1 MTFLE
6 FFLLGSNNFSG
17 SIEEGL
23 KNTSRLFLVALDISN
38 NMISGKIPSWI
49 GSKKGLQYVQMSKN
63 HFSGELPVEMC
74 SLSQLII
81 LDVSQNQLFGKVPS
95 CFNSSSLVFMYM
107 QRNYLSG
114 PIPPVLLSSASSLK
128 ILDLSC
134 NHFSG
139 HIPEWFENFTS
150 LRVLLLKENELEGPI
165 PQQLC
170 QVEAISIMDLSSNR
184 LNGSIPSCFNNI
196 MFGIIKGNQTTQTF
210 NPPGVITFSSED
222 SDPDAGKEYC
232 TPYTTSCP
240 STTIL
245 ILPVIQVEVDFTT
258 KHRYEIYKGNVLN
271 YMSGLDL
278 SNNQLIGDIPQ
289 QIGDLVQIHALN
301 FSNNKLV
308 GNIPKALSN
317 LKQLESLDLSNNL
330 LSGNIPPELATLDY
344 LSIFNVSYN
353 NLSGMIPT
361 APHFTYPPSSFY
373 GNPKLCGSYIEHKCS
388 SPVLPTDNQYEKLEL
403 EVDDGGF
410 IDLEAFFWS
419 FAASYI
425 ILLLG
430 FVAVLCINPQWRQR
444 WLYFIED
451 CYYLLL
457 QAYIKC
463 KN

>member
-1 MTFLE
+1 MFCTYNLSRNNFEGNLPPSIEQMKSLGWLDLSNNDFSGEVQISMFNDMTFLE

-232 TPYTTSCP
+232 TPDGTPNSN
-240 STTIL
+240 
-245 ILPVIQVEVDFTT
+245 
-258 KHRYEIYKGNVLN
+258 GN
-271 YMSGLDL
+271 
-278 SNNQLIGDIPQ
+278 
-289 QIGDLVQIHALN
+289 
-301 FSNNKLV
+301 
-308 GNIPKALSN
+308 
-317 LKQLESLDLSNNL
+317 
-330 LSGNIPPELATLDY
+330 
-344 LSIFNVSYN
+344 
-353 NLSGMIPT
+353 
-361 APHFTYPPSSFY
+361 
-373 GNPKLCGSYIEHKCS
+373 C
-388 SPVLPTDNQYEKLEL
+388 
-403 EVDDGGF
+403 
-410 IDLEAFFWS
+410 
-419 FAASYI
+419 
-425 ILLLG
+425 
-430 FVAVLCINPQWRQR
+430 
-444 WLYFIED
+444 
-451 CYYLLL
+451 
-457 QAYIKC
+457 
-463 KN
+463 